1 MKKNLLSTAISV
13 IALSASLPT
22 IASDTEQFIADT
34 KLDFHFRYRAEFVD
48 QDDATNKDSALANT
62 LRSRAT
68 LTTGT
73 FKGLSALIEGDN
85 VLHITDDFN
94 DGENGNTKYDKVIDQ
109 ETTQLNQVYLQYQGF
124 NSTVKLGNQ
133 RINLDN
139 QRHVGGVAFRQD
151 EATFDAVSITNNAI
165 DNTTVFLAVANNR
178 NSIKNENL
186 EEDITLLNV
195 KYAVNPELTTTG
207 FYYDIQNLEGTEGN
221 DGTTIG
227 VRAEAKVSDVN
238 IEAELAQQDQSLSD
252 SKPLYYHLSAATKVN
267 QLTAKIGF
275 EVLGSDDGKGAFK
288 TPLGTNHKFLGWSD
302 TYLAGNG
309 NNGIQDL
316 YANLVTNISGVK
328 LVGQLHNFSA
338 DKGSADYGTEL
349 GFLAE
354 KNINNY
360 GLSLKVSQFIATNE
374 SGQVDVTKVWLT
386 GMAKF

>member
-1 MKKNLLSTAISV
+1 MKKTLLSTAISV
-13 IALSASLPT
+13 IALSTSFSAVASE
-22 IASDTEQFIADT
+22 TEQFIADS
-34 KLDFHFRYRAEFVD
+34 KVNLNFRYRAEFVD

-62 LRSRAT
+62 LRSRVT
-68 LTTGT
+68 LETGSL
-73 FKGLSALIEGDN
+73 KGFSALIEGDN

-94 DGENGNTKYDKVIDQ
+94 DGENGNTDYDKVIDQ
-109 ETTQLNQVYLQYQGF
+109 ETTQLNQVYLQYKGF
-124 NSTVKLGNQ
+124 DSTVKLGNQ

-151 EATFDAVSITNNAI
+151 EATFDAVSITNNSI

-195 KYAVNPELTTTG
+195 KYAVMPELSTTG
-207 FYYDIQNLEGTEGN
+207 FYYDIQNLGGVEGS

-227 VRAEAKVSDVN
+227 VRAEAKVSDIN
-238 IEAELAQQDQSLSD
+238 IEAEFAQQDQSSD
-252 SKPLYYHLSAATKVN
+252 AKPLYYHLSAATKVS
-267 QLTAKIGF
+267 QFTAKIGL
-275 EVLGSDDGKGAFK
+275 EVLGSDDGKGAFT

-302 TYLAGNG
+302 TYLTGNG
-309 NNGIQDL
+309 ADGIQDL
-316 YANLVTNISGVK
+316 YANLVTTVAGVK
-328 LVGQLHNFSA
+328 LVGQLHSFSA
-338 DKGSADYGTEL
+338 DNTSDDYGNEF

-360 GLSLKVSQFIATNE
+360 GVSLKVSQFNATDE

-386 GMAKF
+386 GTAKF